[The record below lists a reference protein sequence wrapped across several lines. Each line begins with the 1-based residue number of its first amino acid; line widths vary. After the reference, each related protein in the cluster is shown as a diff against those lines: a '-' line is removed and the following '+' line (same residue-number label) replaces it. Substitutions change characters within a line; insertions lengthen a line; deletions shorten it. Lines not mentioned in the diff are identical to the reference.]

1 MEQGE
6 NEPPKIARGGG
17 GVFNGPM
24 TLAGSHDKLL
34 TARILRRAGVPH
46 PRTWHIA
53 EGKPSPA
60 PELPLVLKP
69 RFRSWGRYVLR
80 CDTPAELDAAVGA
93 LARRPWFREHGVLA
107 KELIEPRGWDLRVI
121 VAGDRI

>member
-24 TLAGSHDKLL
+24 TLAVSHDKLL

-53 EGKPSPA
+53 EGQPSPA
-60 PELPLVLKP
+60 PELPLVLKA
-69 RFRSWGRYVLR
+69 RVGSLGRDVIR
-80 CDTPAELDAAVGA
+80 CDTPPERDAAVGA
-93 LARRPWFREHGVLA
+93 LAGRPWFREHGVLA
-107 KELIEPRGWDLRVI
+107 Q
-121 VAGDRI
+121 